1 MIWGEEMVRAIGVDP
16 GTVSFDVCGLED
28 GRVFLDATLPTAEV
42 GAQPRILVDL
52 LRSAEPVDM
61 IIAPSGY
68 GLPWVTIQEFGQ
80 RERLQY
86 ILARQKRRGSSFPI
100 RGMAEIVRLLRES
113 NLPATFMPAVIHL
126 STVPEHRK
134 VNKIDMGTADKLCC
148 AVLGVYDQ
156 AHHYGIEYEETSF
169 ILIEVGGA
177 FTAVM
182 AVEGGKVVDG
192 LGGTNACLGYRS
204 LGAMDGEL
212 AYLLGDFDKEL
223 LFSGGAAYVAG
234 RPDISPEDLVKLIP
248 TDERAQI
255 AWDALMEGIVRNV
268 AAEMAVVSAP
278 REILLSGRLCRI
290 ESVRQELADRLT
302 RFASPLRQGSGQ
314 VRWVE
319 GFAQVTKEAAQ
330 GAALIAD
337 GLAGGEFA
345 ELVEVM
351 QLKGASGTVL
361 DHLYIQGAEALRQG
375 YLW

>member
-1 MIWGEEMVRAIGVDP
+1 MVRVIGVDP

-28 GRVFLDATLPTAEV
+28 GRVFLDTTLPTVEV
-42 GAQPRILVDL
+42 GAEPRILVDML
-52 LRSAEPVDM
+52 KAVAPVDL

-68 GLPWVTIQEFGQ
+68 GLSWVRIQEFGP

-86 ILARQKRRGSSFPI
+86 ILAREKRRGNSFPI

-113 NLPATFMPAVIHL
+113 DLPAYFMPAVIHL
-126 STVPEHRK
+126 PTVPEHRK

-156 AHHYGIEYEETSF
+156 ARHYGIAYEETSF

-177 FTAVM
+177 FTAIMV
-182 AVEGGKVVDG
+182 VEGGKVVDG
-192 LGGTNACLGYRS
+192 LGGTSACLGYRS

-234 RPDISPEDLVKLIP
+234 RPDIPPEDLVRLSH
-248 TDERAQI
+248 TDERARI
-255 AWDALMEGIVRNV
+255 AWEALMEGIVKSV
-268 AAEMAVVSAP
+268 AAELAVVSAP

-290 ESVRQELADRLT
+290 EAVRQELADRLA
-302 RFASPLRQGSGQ
+302 RFAPLR
-314 VRWVE
+314 RVE
-319 GFAQVTKEAAQ
+319 GFAQVAKEASQ

-345 ELVEVM
+345 ELIEVM
-351 QLKGASGTVL
+351 ELKGATGTVL
-361 DHLYIQGAEALRQG
+361 DHLYIQGAEALRRK
-375 YLW
+375 YLS

>member
-1 MIWGEEMVRAIGVDP
+1 MVRAIGVDP

-28 GRVFLDATLPTAEV
+28 GRVFLDETLPAAQV
-42 GAQPRILVDL
+42 GAEPQILVDL
-52 LRSAEPVDM
+52 LTSAAPVDM

-68 GLPWVTIQEFGQ
+68 GLPWVHIKEFGP
-80 RERLQY
+80 RELFQY
-86 ILARQKRRGSSFPI
+86 TLTVKKGRSSPLG
-100 RGMAEIVRLLRES
+100 GMTKLVKLLKES
-113 NLPATFMPAVIHL
+113 NLPVYFMPAVIHL
-126 STVPEHRK
+126 PTVPEHRK

-148 AVLGVYDQ
+148 AALGVYHQ
-156 AHHYGIEYEETSF
+156 ARHYSIEYAETLF

-192 LGGTNACLGYRS
+192 LGGTNTSLGYRS

-212 AYLLGDFDKEL
+212 ACLLGDFDKAL

-234 RPDISPEDLVKLIP
+234 RPDISPEDFARLSQ

-255 AWDALMEGIVRNV
+255 AWQALMEGLVKSV

-290 ESVRQELADRLT
+290 ERVRQELTERLAH
-302 RFASPLRQGSGQ
+302 FAPLR
-314 VRWVE
+314 WIE
-319 GFAQVTKEAAQ
+319 GLARTAKEAAQ

-337 GLAGGEFA
+337 GMAGGEF
-345 ELVEVM
+345 EGLIEVM
-351 QLKGASGTVL
+351 ELKRASGTVL
-361 DHLYIQGAEALRQG
+361 DHLYFKGAEALRRR
-375 YLW
+375 YLS

>member
-1 MIWGEEMVRAIGVDP
+1 MVKAIGVDP

-28 GRVFLDATLPTAEV
+28 GRVFLDETLPAAQV
-42 GAQPRILVDL
+42 GAEPQILVDL
-52 LRSAEPVDM
+52 LKSAAPVDI

-68 GLPWVTIQEFGQ
+68 GLPWVRIQEFGP
-80 RERLQY
+80 RELFQY
-86 ILARQKRRGSSFPI
+86 MLAGKRGQGKSSPLG
-100 RGMAEIVRLLRES
+100 GMARIVELLRES
-113 NLPATFMPAVIHL
+113 DLPVYFMPAVIHL
-126 STVPEHRK
+126 PTVPEHRK

-148 AVLGVYDQ
+148 AALGVYDQ
-156 AHHYGIEYEETSF
+156 ARHYGIEYEEASF

-212 AYLLGDFDKEL
+212 ACLLGDVDKGL

-234 RPDISPEDLVKLIP
+234 RPDISPEDLARLSH
-248 TDERAQI
+248 TDEQAQI
-255 AWDALMEGIVRNV
+255 AWQALMEGLVKSV
-268 AAEMAVVSAP
+268 AAEMVVVSAP

-290 ESVRQELADRLT
+290 ERVRQELTDRLA
-302 RFASPLRQGSGQ
+302 RFAPPLRQGSGQ

-319 GFAQVTKEAAQ
+319 GFAQVAKEAAQ

-337 GLAGGEFA
+337 GMAGGEF
-345 ELVEVM
+345 EGLIEVM
-351 QLKGASGTVL
+351 ELKRASGTVL
-361 DHLYIQGAEALRQG
+361 DHLYIKGAEALRRK
-375 YLW
+375 YL

>member
-1 MIWGEEMVRAIGVDP
+1 MVRAIGVDP

-28 GRVFLDATLPTAEV
+28 GHVFLDATLPTAEV

-52 LRSAEPVDM
+52 LKSAEPVDM

-68 GLPWVTIQEFGQ
+68 GLPWVRIQEFGQ

-86 ILARQKRRGSSFPI
+86 ILAREKRRGSSFPI

-113 NLPATFMPAVIHL
+113 DLPATFMPGVIHL
-126 STVPEHRK
+126 PTVPEHRK

-156 AHHYGIEYEETSF
+156 ARHYGIGYEETSF

-234 RPDISPEDLVKLIP
+234 RPDLSPENLVKLIP
-248 TDERAQI
+248 PDERAQV

-290 ESVRQELADRLT
+290 ERVRRELADRLG
-302 RFASPLRQGSGQ
+302 RFAPLR
-314 VRWVE
+314 WIE
-319 GFAQVTKEAAQ
+319 GFARTAKEAAQ

-345 ELVEVM
+345 ELVEAM
-351 QLKGASGTVL
+351 ELKGATGTVL
-361 DHLYIQGAEALRQG
+361 DHLYIKGAEALRQK
-375 YLW
+375 YL